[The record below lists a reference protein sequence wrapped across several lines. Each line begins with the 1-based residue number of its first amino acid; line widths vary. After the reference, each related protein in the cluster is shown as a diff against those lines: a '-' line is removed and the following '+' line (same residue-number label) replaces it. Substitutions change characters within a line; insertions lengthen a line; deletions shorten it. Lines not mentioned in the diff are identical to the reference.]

1 MADGVGPEITVRP
14 LTAELWDDAITVFGT
29 RGDPAS
35 CWCQFFIQSSQDWHS
50 STRESNRERLRAQCD
65 QAVPPG
71 LVGYRDGEAAG
82 WVAVAPRVAYP
93 RILRSRT
100 LEPVLGAESLDD
112 SRIWSVTCFV
122 VRVGF
127 RRQGV
132 AAALLEAAVGFA
144 AAHGAAAVEGYPV
157 DVGER
162 VDSRERALPRRGLD
176 LRVLRVRGGR
186 PVLRPAPRH
195 AAPGLSAAGHAR
207 RWAGRGIR
215 PAHRRVATSDCWVS
229 PP

>member
-35 CWCQFFIQSSQDWHS
+35 CWCQFFILSSQDWRS
-50 STRESNRERLRAQCD
+50 STRERNRERLRAQCD

-100 LEPVLGAESLDD
+100 LAPVLGAESLDD

-127 RRQGV
+127 RRQGM

-157 DVGER
+157 EVGER
-162 VDSRERALPRRGLD
+162 GSIPASELYHGAASTFASCGFEEVGRSSAR
-176 LRVLRVRGGR
+176 R
-186 PVLRPAPRH
+186 PVM
-195 AAPGLSAAGHAR
+195 R
-207 RWAGRGIR
+207 RLVGR
-215 PAHRRVATSDCWVS
+215 W
-229 PP
+229 